1 MLEVVRLRQVCI
13 DPGHGGH
20 DPGAVGPSGT
30 READVALFAASALL
44 LALDA
49 RGVQS
54 FVTRGRNVF
63 VSLPDRVEMA
73 KNMKAIVFVSIHA
86 NGVSNPQAN
95 GAEVWTSPGV
105 TPADDLATS
114 IYKRWIESFGT
125 ISPVSRFRTDFS
137 DGDPDKEAGF
147 WVLKKTPMPA
157 VLFELGFVT
166 NPREEKMLQ
175 SEGFIKPATGA
186 IAAGICDWLG
196 RQSCPG
202 T

>member
-1 MLEVVRLRQVCI
+1 LEVVRLRQVCI

-49 RGVQS
+49 HGVQS
-54 FVTRGRNVF
+54 FVTRGRDIF
-63 VSLPDRVEMA
+63 VSLSDRVEIA
-73 KNMKAIVFVSIHA
+73 KKSKALAFVSIHA
-86 NGVSNPQAN
+86 NGAEKPQAH

>member
-1 MLEVVRLRQVCI
+1 MRQVCI

-73 KNMKAIVFVSIHA
+73 KNMKALVFVSIHA
-86 NGVSNPQAN
+86 NGVLNPQAH

-114 IYKRWIESFGT
+114 IYKRWIESFGAV
-125 ISPVSRFRTDFS
+125 SPVSRFRTDFS

-186 IAAGICDWLG
+186 IAAGIRDWLG

>member
-1 MLEVVRLRQVCI
+1 MRQICI

-30 READVALFAASALL
+30 READIALFTASALV

-54 FVTRGRNVF
+54 FVTRGRDVF
-63 VSLPDRVEMA
+63 VSLPGRVELA
-73 KNMKAIVFVSIHA
+73 KRMKAFAFVSIHA
-86 NGVSNPQAN
+86 NGAENLQAH
-95 GAEVWTSPGV
+95 GAEVWTSVGV

-114 IYKRWIESFGT
+114 IYKRWIESFGAV
-125 ISPVSRFRTDFS
+125 SPVSRFRTDFS
-137 DGDPDKEAGF
+137 DGDPDKESDF
-147 WVLKKTPMPA
+147 YVLRKTPMPA

-166 NPREEKMLQ
+166 NPREEKMLL

-196 RQSCPG
+196 RQSCPRIS
-202 T
+202 